1 MSVNWVMLND
11 REGFVRLPN
20 EQSIYTSPPRTSFSL
35 QPLGSYK
42 GKETLNIQ
50 SSAGHISVTNQR
62 VVYIPSQK
70 SKEFQSFSVPL
81 LNVHDTHVSAPFF
94 GPNQWMALVQPVP
107 GGGIPPAL
115 PAVQLKVTFKEGGA
129 FDFHNHFERIKERL
143 QQAVDVSQ
151 EGSRGARNVDMS
163 AVHLDELPAYT
174 GPSQGPTT
182 SGLGSN
188 PSDPS
193 PSSQSPTA
201 DRAAASGP
209 EPMEPPPGYEEVQQQ
224 SVAHEFEE
232 RLRRGS

>member
-1 MSVNWVMLND
+1 MRVLTV
-11 REGFVRLPN
+11 
-20 EQSIYTSPPRTSFSL
+20 
-35 QPLGSYK
+35 
-42 GKETLNIQ
+42 
-50 SSAGHISVTNQR
+50 GHQ

-70 SKEFQSFSVPL
+70 SNEFQSFSVPL

-94 GPNQWMALVQPVP
+94 GPNQWMALVQPVS

-129 FDFHNHFERIKERL
+129 FDFHNHFERIKERF
-143 QQAVDVSQ
+143 QQAVDVSP
-151 EGSRGARNVDMS
+151 EGSRGTRNVDMS

-182 SGLGSN
+182 PGLDDN
-188 PSDPS
+188 PSGPS
-193 PSSQSPTA
+193 PDSRSETA
-201 DRAAASGP
+201 DRAATSGT

-224 SVAHEFEE
+224 SVANALEA